1 MARLTRFSS
10 SYRSLEP
17 TARRQI
23 ATLPGLFVLGVVIL
37 TSTAHAQS
45 GPVVIGG
52 NSLASGTGRVL
63 TDPNGAVTVDW
74 GVLDRLGSGP
84 QSSLGL
90 PTSNG
95 PIVLAPPKPQP
106 RPRVVAAPKT
116 APAAKTDSMAEAIPS
131 SPAPADDMMATSPAP
146 SAPGDSSSMANA
158 IANVPPPP
166 AAPQMPA
173 AAPVSSNSTP
183 PSTVARN
190 TQPTPLVPPPP
201 PAVAPAPPSAPS
213 VAAVSDAPRAM
224 ASIDTPTTP
233 VSPPSSVATGSPL
246 SIAFGSDSSQLPE
259 DSKGRLDG
267 VVRSM
272 TGNDRL
278 RAQIIAYAAGTSDT
292 ASQARRLSLSR
303 ALAVRAYLIEKGIA
317 STRLDV
323 RALGYQVEGGSPD
336 RVDISVAAR

>member
-10 SYRSLEP
+10 SYCSLER
-17 TARRQI
+17 TVQRRLGTV
-23 ATLPGLFVLGVVIL
+23 AGLLVLGVVSL
-37 TSTAHAQS
+37 AATAQAQS

-52 NSLASGTGRVL
+52 NSFSSSGGRVL
-63 TDPNGAVTVDW
+63 TDPDGSVTVDW

-84 QSSLGL
+84 QSNLGL
-90 PTSNG
+90 STLNNG

-106 RPRVVAAPKT
+106 RPRVAAAPKA
-116 APAAKTDSMAEAIPS
+116 APAPKTDSMAAIAPTS
-131 SPAPADDMMATSPAP
+131 AAPADDMMTAP
-146 SAPGDSSSMANA
+146 PMSGDTSSMANSLA
-158 IANVPPPP
+158 DVPPPP
-166 AAPQMPA
+166 AMPQMPP
-173 AAPVSSNSTP
+173 AAPVTSDSTP
-183 PSTVARN
+183 AAAVARN

-201 PAVAPAPPSAPS
+201 PAVAPPPPATPS
-213 VAAVSDAPRAM
+213 VAAPSDAPRAM
-224 ASIDTPTTP
+224 ASIETPTMP
-233 VSPPSSVATGSPL
+233 ISPPSSVVAGSPL
-246 SIAFGSDSSQLPE
+246 SIAFGADSSQLPE
-259 DSKGRLDG
+259 DAKGRLDG
-267 VVRSM
+267 IVRNM

-303 ALAVRAYLIEKGIA
+303 ALTVRAYLIEKGIA

>member
-23 ATLPGLFVLGVVIL
+23 ATLPGLLVLGVVIL

-52 NSLASGTGRVL
+52 NSLASNTGRVL

-84 QSSLGL
+84 KSSLGL

-95 PIVLAPPKPQP
+95 PLVLAPPKPQP
-106 RPRVVAAPKT
+106 RPRVAAAPKA
-116 APAAKTDSMAEAIPS
+116 APAPKADAMADSPQSMA
-131 SPAPADDMMATSPAP
+131 APADSMMAAP
-146 SAPGDSSSMANA
+146 SSTGDNSMANA
-158 IANVPPPP
+158 MADVPPPP
-166 AAPQMPA
+166 ATPQMPA
-173 AAPVSSNSTP
+173 AAPVTSSSTP

-190 TQPTPLVPPPP
+190 TPTPLVPPPP

-213 VAAVSDAPRAM
+213 VAAPSDAPRAM

-303 ALAVRAYLIEKGIA
+303 ALAVRAYMIEKGIA

>member
-10 SYRSLEP
+10 SYRSLEL
-17 TARRQI
+17 TARRQV
-23 ATLPGLFVLGVVIL
+23 ATLTGLIVLGVVIL

-52 NSLASGTGRVL
+52 SSLASGTGRVL

-84 QSSLGL
+84 QSNLGL

-95 PIVLAPPKPQP
+95 PIVLAPPKAQP
-106 RPRVVAAPKT
+106 RPRVAAAPKA
-116 APAAKTDSMAEAIPS
+116 APAPKADAMADSIPSMAAPTDSMMAAPS
-131 SPAPADDMMATSPAP
+131 STS
-146 SAPGDSSSMANA
+146 DNSMANA
-158 IANVPPPP
+158 MADVPPPP
-166 AAPQMPA
+166 ATPQMPP
-173 AAPVSSNSTP
+173 AAPVTSSSTT
-183 PSTVARN
+183 PSNVARN

-201 PAVAPAPPSAPS
+201 PAVAPAPPSSPS
-213 VAAVSDAPRAM
+213 VAAPSDAPRAM
-224 ASIDTPTTP
+224 ASINTPANP
-233 VSPPSSVATGSPL
+233 VSPPSSVTTGSPL

-259 DSKGRLDG
+259 DSKGRIDG

-303 ALAVRAYLIEKGIA
+303 ALAVRAYMIEKGIA

-323 RALGYQVEGGSPD
+323 RALGYQVEGGGSPD

>member
-1 MARLTRFSS
+1 
-10 SYRSLEP
+10 
-17 TARRQI
+17 
-23 ATLPGLFVLGVVIL
+23 
-37 TSTAHAQS
+37 
-45 GPVVIGG
+45 VVIGG
-52 NSLASGTGRVL
+52 NPSASGTGRVL

-84 QSSLGL
+84 QSSLGV

-95 PIVLAPPKPQP
+95 PIVLAPPKAQP
-106 RPRVVAAPKT
+106 RPRVAAAPKA
-116 APAAKTDSMAEAIPS
+116 APAPKANAMADTMPS
-131 SPAPADDMMATSPAP
+131 SPAPANDMMMAAPAP
-146 SAPGDSSSMANA
+146 SASNDSAGIGSMAD
-158 IANVPPPP
+158 VPPPP
-166 AAPQMPA
+166 ATPQMPPV
-173 AAPVSSNSTP
+173 APVTSNSTSP
-183 PSTVARN
+183 ANVART

-201 PAVAPAPPSAPS
+201 PAVAPAPPAAPS
-213 VAAVSDAPRAM
+213 VAAPSDAPRAM

-233 VSPPSSVATGSPL
+233 ISPPSSVATGSPL

-267 VVRSM
+267 VIRNM

-336 RVDISVAAR
+336 RVDINVAAR

>member
-23 ATLPGLFVLGVVIL
+23 ATLPGLLVLGVVIL

-52 NSLASGTGRVL
+52 NSLASNTGRVL

-84 QSSLGL
+84 KSSLGL

-95 PIVLAPPKPQP
+95 PLVLAPPKPQP
-106 RPRVVAAPKT
+106 RPRVAAAPKV
-116 APAAKTDSMAEAIPS
+116 APAPKADAMADSAPSMA
-131 SPAPADDMMATSPAP
+131 APADSMMAAP
-146 SAPGDSSSMANA
+146 SSTGDNSMANA
-158 IANVPPPP
+158 MADVPPPP
-166 AAPQMPA
+166 ATPQMPA
-173 AAPVSSNSTP
+173 AAPVTSSSTP

-190 TQPTPLVPPPP
+190 TPTPLVPPPP

-213 VAAVSDAPRAM
+213 VAAPSDAPRAM

-303 ALAVRAYLIEKGIA
+303 ALAVRAYMIEKGIA